1 MTGAWCDI
9 SAMSL
14 SETIH
19 SHWYL
24 TQILTPSS
32 EQLFKYNRT
41 YDFLQQGSATV
52 NAANHSM
59 CLINFGLFIPF
70 WYNI

>member
-1 MTGAWCDI
+1 VGAWCDI

-14 SETIH
+14 SEATH

-24 TQILTPSS
+24 TQILTPFS
-32 EQLFKYNRT
+32 EHLFKYNRT

-52 NAANHSM
+52 NTTNHSM
-59 CLINFGLFIPF
+59 CLINFGLFILF
-70 WYNI
+70 LYNI